1 MLRIHRRRLI
11 DMLIVAMSVSA
22 ATQAAAPAAVSQTD
36 ALAGLKTALTQAA
49 TAAVANLGKPDGFLA
64 NPEVHIPLP
73 GKLQDAQK
81 MLKLVGLGS
90 QADELEQ
97 TMNRAA
103 EAAVPEA
110 RTMLVDA
117 VKQMSV
123 QDARSV
129 LTGGEDA
136 GTQYFKRVT
145 QEKLTAR
152 FLPVVRQ
159 STQKLQLASQYN
171 SLAAQAGKF
180 GLVDARDA
188 SVESYVTAKA
198 LDGLYL
204 MMAKEEKAIRKD
216 PLGQASQLLRK
227 VFGSLQR

>member
-1 MLRIHRRRLI
+1 MQCNQRHRLI
-11 DMLIVAMSVSA
+11 DMVFMAILAA
-22 ATQAAAPAAVSQTD
+22 GATQAAAPTAVSQSD
-36 ALAGLKTALTQAA
+36 ALAGLKAALSQAA
-49 TAAVANLGKPDGFLA
+49 TAAVANLGKPDGFLG

-90 QADELEQ
+90 QADQLEQ

-103 EAAVPEA
+103 EDAVPEA
-110 RTMLVDA
+110 KTLLVEA

-136 GTQYFKRVT
+136 GTQYFRRVT
-145 QEKLTAR
+145 QEKLTTR
-152 FLPVVRQ
+152 FLPIVRQ
-159 STQKLQLASQYN
+159 STQKLQLVSQYN

-204 MMAKEEKAIRKD
+204 MMAKEEKAIRHD
-216 PLGQASQLLRK
+216 PLGQASQLLRR
-227 VFGSLQR
+227 VFGSIQR

>member
-1 MLRIHRRRLI
+1 MQCNQRRWLI
-11 DMLIVAMSVSA
+11 DMVLVAIVAA
-22 ATQAAAPAAVSQTD
+22 RATLAAAPTAVSQSD
-36 ALAGLKTALTQAA
+36 ALAGLKTALSQAA
-49 TAAVANLGKPDGFLA
+49 TAAVANLGKPDGFLG

-81 MLKLVGLGS
+81 MLKMVGLGS
-90 QADELEQ
+90 QADQLEQ
-97 TMNRAA
+97 SMNRAA
-103 EAAVPEA
+103 ESAVPEA
-110 RTMLVDA
+110 KTLLVEA

-129 LTGGEDA
+129 LTGGDDA
-136 GTQYFKRVT
+136 GTQYFRRVT

-152 FLPVVRQ
+152 FLPIVRQ

-171 SLAAQAGKF
+171 SLAAQAGKY

-204 MMAKEEKAIRKD
+204 MMAKEEKAIRQD
-216 PLGQASQLLRK
+216 PLGQASTLLRR